1 MIKFT
6 SNFGW
11 VTVTEPKRKGVSI
24 VTNSIT
30 LKAIALTLVCDPQLQ
45 LAPAL
50 EADSLLVKHNQLWH
64 TLCSLFLRLVIECV
78 DIDLGNAAVYRVS
91 NTIE

>member
-1 MIKFT
+1 MLEILT
-6 SNFGW
+6 PWNSSSQFGQ
-11 VTVTEPKRKGVSI
+11 RF
-24 VTNSIT
+24 IT